1 MLRKLEITPRLVIS
15 ILVVIAIA
23 AGLSFYFVT
32 SKKKVVE
39 KPRLTIAPPVEQR
52 LPEMA
57 EEPTLPTPEIV
68 EEPTLPTFIE
78 QKEIP
83 PPVTASLHPWAVQ
96 VSASQ
101 SYTHAK
107 ELKDVLKNKGFPA
120 YLTEATV
127 KGKKWYRVRLGFYS
141 TKKEAVEVG
150 KRIASEFKIK
160 HSWPVQPTNEEIEK
174 IR

>member
-52 LPEMA
+52 LPEM
-57 EEPTLPTPEIV
+57 V

-107 ELKDVLKNKGFPA
+107 ELKDVLKNKGLPA

-160 HSWPVQPTNEEIEK
+160 HYWPVQPTNEEIEK

>member
-1 MLRKLEITPRLVIS
+1 MKKFEIRPRLVIA
-15 ILVVIAIA
+15 ILAVIAIV

-52 LPEMA
+52 LPE
-57 EEPTLPTPEIV
+57 IV
-68 EEPTLPTFIE
+68 EEPTLPTLAE
-78 QKEIP
+78 KEESP
-83 PPVTASLHPWAVQ
+83 PPITAPPHPWAVQ
-96 VSASQ
+96 VSAYQ
-101 SYTHAK
+101 SYTQAK
-107 ELKDVLKNKGFPA
+107 DFRNELKDKGFPA
-120 YLTEATV
+120 YLTEATI

-160 HSWPVQPTNEEIEK
+160 DYWPVKPTNKEIEK

>member
-1 MLRKLEITPRLVIS
+1 LKKFEIRPRLVIA
-15 ILVVIAIA
+15 ILAVIVVA

-39 KPRLTIAPPVEQR
+39 KVEQK
-52 LPEMA
+52 LPEM
-57 EEPTLPTPEIV
+57 V
-68 EEPTLPTFIE
+68 EEPALPTLAE
-78 QKEIP
+78 KEEP
-83 PPVTASLHPWAVQ
+83 PPITTPPHPWAVQ
-96 VSASQ
+96 VSACQ
-101 SYTHAK
+101 SYTQAEQFK
-107 ELKDVLKNKGFPA
+107 DELKDKGFPA
-120 YLTEATV
+120 YLTEETI

-160 HSWPVQPTNEEIEK
+160 DYWPVKPANEEIEK

>member
-1 MLRKLEITPRLVIS
+1 MKKFEIRPRLVIA
-15 ILVVIAIA
+15 ILAVIVIA

-39 KPRLTIAPPVEQR
+39 KVEQK
-52 LPEMA
+52 LPEMVEEPALPPPETA
-57 EEPTLPTPEIV
+57 EEPTLPTLAEK
-68 EEPTLPTFIE
+68 
-78 QKEIP
+78 KEIP
-83 PPVTASLHPWAVQ
+83 PPITVPPHPWAVQ
-96 VSASQ
+96 VSACQ
-101 SYTHAK
+101 SYTQAK
-107 ELKDVLKNKGFPA
+107 DFRDELKDKGFPA
-120 YLTEATV
+120 YLTEETI

-160 HSWPVQPTNEEIEK
+160 DYWPVKPANEEIEK